1 MSNCNIIG
9 FTYIQRND
17 MEYIEQAMT
26 RAEKSNCKGDI
37 IFFQALR
44 EVLDTIQP
52 LIEKH
57 PEYLHQNIIDRI
69 MVPNREIHFKIE
81 WMDDD
86 NIIHVNNGYR
96 IQFNNALGPYKGGVR
111 FHPSVNPDILKFLAF
126 EQIFKNAITGL
137 HIGGAKGGADFDPKD
152 KSDKEIMKFCQAFM
166 SAFYYSIG
174 ADIDILGGD
183 IGVGARE
190 VGYLFGQYKQLTNSY
205 DSIITSKPLSLGG
218 SLGRTE
224 ATGYGLIYFT
234 QTFLEDMGETL
245 KGKICTIS
253 GSGNV
258 AIHAIEK
265 LYEIGAIP
273 VTCSDSKGAIHDSNG
288 IDLEL
293 LKKIKLERRASL
305 EYYALERKKAVYV
318 KRESYKEGCS
328 FVWDIPCF
336 AAFPCATQNEL
347 GASSAKLLID
357 NDVKIVAEGANMPTT
372 PDAINLFTE
381 NNILFAPAKAAN
393 AGGVAVSVLEM
404 SQNSSLN
411 YFSFEKVDEKLRDIM
426 SNIYSDLKKTCDE
439 HKLDMDLI
447 SAANILGFKRVA
459 DAMIMQGV

>member
-1 MSNCNIIG
+1 
-9 FTYIQRND
+9 
-17 MEYIEQAMT
+17 MEYIEKAMK
-26 RAEKSNCKGDI
+26 RAKDSNCQDDET
-37 IFFQALR
+37 FFQALK
-44 EVLDTIQP
+44 EVLVSIKP
-52 LIEKH
+52 LLEKD
-57 PEYLHQNIIDRI
+57 PRYLDHNIIERI
-69 MVPNREIHFKIE
+69 IAPNIGIHFKIE
-81 WMDDD
+81 WLDD
-86 NIIHVNNGYR
+86 NNNFQVNNGYR

-152 KSDKEIMKFCQAFM
+152 KSDKEVMKFCQAFM
-166 SAFYYSIG
+166 SSFYNSIG

-205 DSIITSKPLSLGG
+205 DSIITSKPLPLGG

-234 QTFLEDMGETL
+234 QTLLEDQGETL

-265 LYEIGAIP
+265 LYDLGAIP
-273 VTCSDSKGAIHDSNG
+273 VTCSDSRGAIHDSNG

-305 EYYALERKKAVYV
+305 EYYALERKNAIYM
-318 KRESYKEGCS
+318 KRESYVEGNS

-347 GASSAKLLID
+347 GKNCAQLLID

-372 PDAINLFTE
+372 PEAIALFVE
-381 NNILFAPAKAAN
+381 NKILFGPAKAAN

-404 SQNSSLN
+404 SQNSALN
-411 YFSFEKVDEKLRDIM
+411 YLSFEQVDKRLQEIM
-426 SNIYSDLKKTCDE
+426 SNIYINLKKTCDE
-439 HKLDMDLI
+439 HNLEMDLV

>member
-1 MSNCNIIG
+1 
-9 FTYIQRND
+9 
-17 MEYIEQAMT
+17 MEYIQQAMS
-26 RAEKSNCKGDI
+26 RAEQSNCKTDTM
-37 IFFQALR
+37 FLQALK

-52 LIEKH
+52 LIDKH

-96 IQFNNALGPYKGGVR
+96 IQFNNSLGPYKGGVR

-137 HIGGAKGGADFDPKD
+137 HIGGAKGGADFDPKG

-166 SAFYYSIG
+166 SAFYNSIG

-183 IGVGARE
+183 IGVGSRE

-234 QTFLEDMGETL
+234 QTLLEDMGETL

-265 LYEIGAIP
+265 LYDIGAIP

-305 EYYALERKKAVYV
+305 EYYALERKKATYV
-318 KRESYKEGCS
+318 KREDYTGGSS
-328 FVWDIPCF
+328 FVWSIPCF

-347 GASSAKLLID
+347 GENSAKLLIE

-372 PDAINLFTE
+372 PEAIALFEE
-381 NNILFAPAKAAN
+381 NNILFGPAKAAN

-411 YFSFEKVDEKLRDIM
+411 YLSFEQVDQRLKDIM

-439 HKLDMDLI
+439 YNLDMDLV
-447 SAANILGFKRVA
+447 SAANILGFQRVA

>member
-1 MSNCNIIG
+1 
-9 FTYIQRND
+9 
-17 MEYIEQAMT
+17 MEYIEQSMN
-26 RAEKSNCKGDI
+26 RAKNSNCKGDTL
-37 IFFQALR
+37 FLQALE
-44 EVLDTIQP
+44 EVLVSIEP
-52 LIEKH
+52 LIKKH
-57 PEYLHQNIIDRI
+57 IEYLNQNVIDRI
-69 MVPNREIHFKIE
+69 MVPNRAIHFKIE
-81 WMDDD
+81 WLDDD
-86 NIIHVNNGYR
+86 NVVNVNNGYR

-137 HIGGAKGGADFDPKD
+137 HIGGAKGGADFDPKG

-166 SAFYYSIG
+166 AAFYNSIG

-183 IGVGARE
+183 IGVGERE
-190 VGYLFGQYKQLTNSY
+190 VGYLFGKYKQLTNSY

-218 SLGRTE
+218 SSGRTQ
-224 ATGYGLIYFT
+224 ATGYGLVYFT

-265 LYEIGAIP
+265 LYELGAIP
-273 VTCSDSKGAIHDSNG
+273 VTCSDSRGAIHDSNG

-305 EYYALERKKAVYV
+305 EYYTLKKKNATYV
-318 KRESYKEGCS
+318 KRENYVQGSS
-328 FVWDIPCF
+328 FVWDVPCF

-347 GASSAKLLID
+347 GDNCAQLLID

-372 PDAINLFTE
+372 PKAIELFVE
-381 NNILFAPAKAAN
+381 NKILFA
-393 AGGVAVSVLEM
+393 
-404 SQNSSLN
+404 
-411 YFSFEKVDEKLRDIM
+411 
-426 SNIYSDLKKTCDE
+426 
-439 HKLDMDLI
+439 
-447 SAANILGFKRVA
+447 
-459 DAMIMQGV
+459 

>member
-1 MSNCNIIG
+1 M
-9 FTYIQRND
+9 Y
-17 MEYIEQAMT
+17 YIEQILKRT
-26 RAEKSNCKGDI
+26 KDSNGKDET
-37 IFFQALR
+37 IFFQALK
-44 EVLDTIQP
+44 EVLDSIRP

-57 PEYLHQNIIDRI
+57 PEYVNENVIDRI
-69 MVPNREIHFKIE
+69 IVPNRGIHFKIE
-81 WMDDD
+81 WLDDD
-86 NIIHVNNGYR
+86 NVVHVNNGYR

-137 HIGGAKGGADFDPKD
+137 HIGGAKGGADFDPKG

-166 SAFYYSIG
+166 SAFYNSIG

-205 DSIITSKPLSLGG
+205 DSIITSKPLPLGG

-234 QTFLEDMGETL
+234 QTLLEDQGETL

-265 LYEIGAIP
+265 LYEMGAIP
-273 VTCSDSKGAIHDSNG
+273 VTCSDSRGAIHDSNG

-293 LKKIKLERRASL
+293 LKRIKLERRASL
-305 EYYALERKKAVYV
+305 EYYALERKNAIYV
-318 KRESYKEGCS
+318 KRDNYVQGSS

-347 GASSAKLLID
+347 GENCAQLLID
-357 NDVKIVAEGANMPTT
+357 NDVKIIAEGANMPTT
-372 PDAINLFTE
+372 PKAIELFLE
-381 NNILFAPAKAAN
+381 NKILFAPGKAAN

-411 YFSFEKVDEKLRDIM
+411 YLSFEKVDKRLRDIM
-426 SNIYSDLKKTCDE
+426 SNLYINLKKTCDE
-439 HKLDMDLI
+439 HNLEMDLI

>member
-1 MSNCNIIG
+1 
-9 FTYIQRND
+9 
-17 MEYIEQAMT
+17 MEYIQQAMS
-26 RAEKSNCKGDI
+26 RAEQSNCKTDTM
-37 IFFQALR
+37 FLQALK

-52 LIEKH
+52 LIDKH

-96 IQFNNALGPYKGGVR
+96 IQFNNSLGPYKGGVR

-137 HIGGAKGGADFDPKD
+137 HIGGAKGGADFDPKG

-166 SAFYYSIG
+166 SAFYNSIG

-183 IGVGARE
+183 IGVGSRE

-234 QTFLEDMGETL
+234 QTLLEDMGETL

-265 LYEIGAIP
+265 LYDIGAIP

-305 EYYALERKKAVYV
+305 EYYALERKKATYV
-318 KRESYKEGCS
+318 KREDYTGGSS
-328 FVWDIPCF
+328 FVWSIPCF

-347 GASSAKLLID
+347 GENSAKLLIE

-372 PDAINLFTE
+372 PEAIALFEE
-381 NNILFAPAKAAN
+381 NNILFGPAKAAN

-411 YFSFEKVDEKLRDIM
+411 YLSFEKVDQRLRDIM
-426 SNIYSDLKKTCDE
+426 SNIYSDLKQTCDE
-439 HKLDMDLI
+439 YNLDMDLV
-447 SAANILGFKRVA
+447 SAANILGFQRVA

>member
-1 MSNCNIIG
+1 
-9 FTYIQRND
+9 
-17 MEYIEQAMT
+17 MEYIEQSMN
-26 RAEKSNCKGDI
+26 RAKNSNCKGDTL
-37 IFFQALR
+37 FFQALR
-44 EVLDTIQP
+44 EVLVSIQP

-57 PEYLHQNIIDRI
+57 PEYLNQNVIDRI
-69 MVPNREIHFKIE
+69 MVPNRAIHFKIE
-81 WMDDD
+81 WLDDD
-86 NIIHVNNGYR
+86 NLVHVNNGYR

-137 HIGGAKGGADFDPKD
+137 HIGGAKGGSDFDPKG

-166 SAFYYSIG
+166 AAFYNSIG

-183 IGVGARE
+183 IGVGSRE
-190 VGYLFGQYKQLTNSY
+190 VGYLFGKYKQLTNSY

-218 SLGRTE
+218 SLGRTQ
-224 ATGYGLIYFT
+224 ATGYGLVYFT
-234 QTFLEDMGETL
+234 QTLLEDMGETL

-265 LYEIGAIP
+265 LYELGAIP
-273 VTCSDSKGAIHDSNG
+273 VTCSDSRGSIHDSNG

-293 LKKIKLERRASL
+293 LKKIKLERSASL
-305 EYYALERKKAVYV
+305 EYYALERKNAIYV
-318 KRESYKEGCS
+318 KRENYVQGSSY
-328 FVWDIPCF
+328 VWDIPCF

-347 GASSAKLLID
+347 GENCAQLLID

-372 PDAINLFTE
+372 PKAIELFVE
-381 NNILFAPAKAAN
+381 NKILFAPAKAAN

-411 YFSFEKVDEKLRDIM
+411 YLCFEEVNKKLQDIM
-426 SNIYSDLKKTCDE
+426 SNVYIDLKKTCDE
-439 HKLDMDLI
+439 YNLDMDLI
-447 SAANILGFKRVA
+447 AAANILGFKRVA

>member
-1 MSNCNIIG
+1 MQ
-9 FTYIQRND
+9 TQRNP
-17 MEYIEQAMT
+17 MEYIEQSMN
-26 RAEKSNCKGDI
+26 RAKNSNCKGDTL
-37 IFFQALR
+37 FFQALR
-44 EVLDTIQP
+44 EVLVSIQP

-57 PEYLHQNIIDRI
+57 PEYLNQNVIDRI
-69 MVPNREIHFKIE
+69 MVPNRAIHFKIE
-81 WMDDD
+81 WLDDD
-86 NIIHVNNGYR
+86 NLVNVNNGYR

-137 HIGGAKGGADFDPKD
+137 HIGGAKGGSDFDPKG

-166 SAFYYSIG
+166 SAFYNSIG

-183 IGVGARE
+183 IGVGSRE
-190 VGYLFGQYKQLTNSY
+190 VGYLFGKYKQLTNSY

-218 SLGRTE
+218 SLGRTQ
-224 ATGYGLIYFT
+224 ATGYGLVYFT
-234 QTFLEDMGETL
+234 QTLLEDMGETL

-265 LYEIGAIP
+265 LYDLGAIP
-273 VTCSDSKGAIHDSNG
+273 VTCSDSRGSIHDSNG

-293 LKKIKLERRASL
+293 LKKIKLERSASL
-305 EYYALERKKAVYV
+305 EYYALERKNAIYV
-318 KRESYKEGCS
+318 KRENYLQGSS

-347 GASSAKLLID
+347 GENCAQLLID
-357 NDVKIVAEGANMPTT
+357 NDVKIIAEGANMPTT
-372 PDAINLFTE
+372 PKAIELFVE
-381 NNILFAPAKAAN
+381 NKILFAPAKAAN

-404 SQNSSLN
+404 GQNSSLN
-411 YFSFEKVDEKLRDIM
+411 YLSFEKVDKRLRAIM
-426 SNIYSDLKKTCDE
+426 SNIYIDLKKTCDE
-439 HKLDMDLI
+439 HNLEMDLI
-447 SAANILGFKRVA
+447 AAANILGFKRVA

>member
-1 MSNCNIIG
+1 
-9 FTYIQRND
+9 
-17 MEYIEQAMT
+17 MEYIEQSMN
-26 RAEKSNCKGDI
+26 RAKNGNCKGDTL
-37 IFFQALR
+37 FFQALR
-44 EVLDTIQP
+44 EVLVSIAP

-57 PEYLHQNIIDRI
+57 PEYLDQHVIDRI
-69 MVPNREIHFKIE
+69 MVPNRAIHFKIE
-81 WMDDD
+81 WLDDD
-86 NIIHVNNGYR
+86 NVVHVNNGYR

-137 HIGGAKGGADFDPKD
+137 HIGGAKGGSDFDPKD

-166 SAFYYSIG
+166 AAFYNSIG

-190 VGYLFGQYKQLTNSY
+190 VGYLFGKYKQLTNSY

-218 SLGRTE
+218 SLGRIQ
-224 ATGYGLIYFT
+224 ATGYGLVYFT
-234 QTFLEDMGETL
+234 QTLLEDRGETL

-265 LYEIGAIP
+265 LYDIGAIP
-273 VTCSDSKGAIHDSNG
+273 VTCSDSRGTIHDSNG

-293 LKKIKLERRASL
+293 LKNLKLERRASL
-305 EYYALERKKAVYV
+305 EYYTLERKNATYV
-318 KRESYKEGCS
+318 KRENYVQGSS

-347 GASSAKLLID
+347 GENCAQLLIN
-357 NDVKIVAEGANMPTT
+357 NDVKIIAEGANMPTT
-372 PDAINLFTE
+372 PEAIELFVK
-381 NNILFAPAKAAN
+381 NKILFAPAKAAN
-393 AGGVAVSVLEM
+393 AGGVAVSALEM

-411 YFSFEKVDEKLRDIM
+411 YLPFEKVDKRLQNIMTDIYI
-426 SNIYSDLKKTCDE
+426 NIKATCDE
-439 HKLDMDLI
+439 HNLGTDLI
-447 SAANILGFKRVA
+447 SGANILGFQRVA
-459 DAMIMQGV
+459 DAMLRLGC

>member
-1 MSNCNIIG
+1 MQ
-9 FTYIQRND
+9 TQRNP
-17 MEYIEQAMT
+17 MEYIEQSMN
-26 RAEKSNCKGDI
+26 RAKNSNCKGDTL
-37 IFFQALR
+37 FFQALR
-44 EVLDTIQP
+44 EVLVTIQP

-57 PEYLHQNIIDRI
+57 PEYLNQNVIDRI
-69 MVPNREIHFKIE
+69 MVPNRAIHFKIE
-81 WMDDD
+81 WLDDD
-86 NIIHVNNGYR
+86 NLVHVNNGYR

-137 HIGGAKGGADFDPKD
+137 HIGGAKGGSDFDPKG

-166 SAFYYSIG
+166 AAFYNSIG

-183 IGVGARE
+183 IGVGSRE
-190 VGYLFGQYKQLTNSY
+190 VGYLFGKYKQLTNSY

-218 SLGRTE
+218 SLGRTQ
-224 ATGYGLIYFT
+224 ATGYGLVYFT
-234 QTFLEDMGETL
+234 QTLLEDMGETL

-265 LYEIGAIP
+265 LYELGAIP
-273 VTCSDSKGAIHDSNG
+273 VTCSDSRGSIHDSNG

-293 LKKIKLERRASL
+293 LKKIKLERSASL
-305 EYYALERKKAVYV
+305 EYYALERKNAIYV
-318 KRESYKEGCS
+318 KRENYVQGSSY
-328 FVWDIPCF
+328 VWDIPCF

-347 GASSAKLLID
+347 GENCAQLLID

-372 PDAINLFTE
+372 PKAIELFVE
-381 NNILFAPAKAAN
+381 NKILFAPAKAAN

-411 YFSFEKVDEKLRDIM
+411 YLCFEEVNKKLQDIM
-426 SNIYSDLKKTCDE
+426 SNVYIDLKKTCDE
-439 HKLDMDLI
+439 YNLDMDLI
-447 SAANILGFKRVA
+447 AAANILGFKRVA

>member
-1 MSNCNIIG
+1 
-9 FTYIQRND
+9 

-52 LIEKH
+52 LIKKH

-69 MVPNREIHFKIE
+69 MVPNRAIHFKIE

-137 HIGGAKGGADFDPKD
+137 HIGGAKGGADFDPKG

-166 SAFYYSIG
+166 SAFYNSIG

-190 VGYLFGQYKQLTNSY
+190 VGYLFGKYKQLTNSY

-234 QTFLEDMGETL
+234 QTFLGDMGETL

-253 GSGNV
+253 GSGKV
-258 AIHAIEK
+258 EIHAIEK

-305 EYYALERKKAVYV
+305 EYYALERKKAIYV
-318 KRESYKEGCS
+318 KRESYAEGCS

-347 GASSAKLLID
+347 GESSAKLLID

-372 PDAINLFTE
+372 PEAINLFIE

-393 AGGVAVSVLEM
+393 AGGVAISVLEM

-411 YFSFEKVDEKLRDIM
+411 YFSFEKVDKKLQDIM
-426 SNIYSDLKKTCDE
+426 SNIYSDLKETCDE
-439 HKLDMDLI
+439 HNLDMDLI

-459 DAMIMQGV
+459 DAMILQGV

>member
-1 MSNCNIIG
+1 MGHIEIAMKRAKESNC
-9 FTYIQRND
+9 QSD
-17 MEYIEQAMT
+17 
-26 RAEKSNCKGDI
+26 KV
-37 IFFQALR
+37 FFQALE
-44 EVLDTIQP
+44 EVFESIRP
-52 LIEKH
+52 LLERH
-57 PEYLHQNIIDRI
+57 PEYINQNILERI
-69 MVPNREIHFKIE
+69 IAPNRAIFFKIE

-86 NIIHVNNGYR
+86 NVIHVNNGYR

-137 HIGGAKGGADFDPKD
+137 HIGGAKGGADFDPKG

-166 SAFYYSIG
+166 SSFYNSIG
-174 ADIDILGGD
+174 EDIDILGGD

-205 DSIITSKPLSLGG
+205 NSIITSKPLSLGG
-218 SLGRTE
+218 SLGRDS

-265 LYEIGAIP
+265 LYDLGAIP
-273 VTCSDSKGAIHDSNG
+273 VTCSDSKGMIHDSNG

-293 LKKIKLERRASL
+293 LKNIKLERRASL
-305 EYYALERKKAVYV
+305 EYYMTERKSATYI
-318 KRESYKEGCS
+318 KRENYEGGS
-328 FVWDIPCF
+328 NYVWNIPCF

-347 GASSAKLLID
+347 GEDCAKRLIA
-357 NDVKIVAEGANMPTT
+357 NEVKVVSEGANMPTT
-372 PDAINLFTE
+372 KKGIELFKQH
-381 NNILFAPAKAAN
+381 NVLFGPAKAAN

-404 SQNSSLN
+404 SQNSSLR
-411 YFSFEKVDEKLRDIM
+411 YFTAEEVDEKLQGIM
-426 SNIYSDLKKTCDE
+426 SQIYKDIKQTCDDYC
-439 HKLDMDLI
+439 LDMDLV
-447 SAANILGFKRVA
+447 SGANILGFKRVA
-459 DAMIMQGV
+459 DAMIAQGV

>member
-1 MSNCNIIG
+1 MSNCNIIWI
-9 FTYIQRND
+9 TIPQRNPMD
-17 MEYIEQAMT
+17 YIEQILKRT
-26 RAEKSNCKGDI
+26 KESNGKDET
-37 IFFQALR
+37 IFFQALK
-44 EVLDTIQP
+44 EVLVSIRP

-57 PEYLHQNIIDRI
+57 PEYVNQNVIDRI
-69 MVPNREIHFKIE
+69 IVPNRGIHFKIE
-81 WMDDD
+81 WLDD
-86 NIIHVNNGYR
+86 NNVVHVNNGYR

-137 HIGGAKGGADFDPKD
+137 HIGGAKGGADFDPKG

-166 SAFYYSIG
+166 SAFYNSIG

-205 DSIITSKPLSLGG
+205 DSIITSKPLPLGG

-234 QTFLEDMGETL
+234 QTLLEDQGETL

-265 LYEIGAIP
+265 LYDIGAIP
-273 VTCSDSKGAIHDSNG
+273 VTCSDSRGAIHDSNG

-293 LKKIKLERRASL
+293 LKRIKLERRASL
-305 EYYALERKKAVYV
+305 EYYTLERKNATYV
-318 KRESYKEGCS
+318 KRESYVQGSS

-347 GASSAKLLID
+347 GENCAQLLIN
-357 NDVKIVAEGANMPTT
+357 NDVKIIAEGANMPTT
-372 PDAINLFTE
+372 PKAIELFVE
-381 NNILFAPAKAAN
+381 NKILFAPAKAAN

-411 YFSFEKVDEKLRDIM
+411 YLSFEKVDKRLRDIM
-426 SNIYSDLKKTCDE
+426 SNLYINLKKTCDE
-439 HKLDMDLI
+439 HNLEMDLI

>member
-1 MSNCNIIG
+1 
-9 FTYIQRND
+9 
-17 MEYIEQAMT
+17 MEYIEQAML
-26 RAEKSNCKGDI
+26 RAEKSNCKHDTM
-37 IFFQALR
+37 FLQALR
-44 EVLDTIQP
+44 EVLDTIEP
-52 LIEKH
+52 LIKKH
-57 PEYLHQNIIDRI
+57 PEYVHENIIDRI
-69 MVPNREIHFKIE
+69 MVPNRGIHFKIE

-111 FHPSVNPDILKFLAF
+111 FHPSVNPDVLKFLAF

-137 HIGGAKGGADFDPKD
+137 HIGGAKGGADFDPKG

-166 SAFYYSIG
+166 SSFYNSIG

-190 VGYLFGQYKQLTNSY
+190 VGYIFGQYKQLTNSY
-205 DSIITSKPLSLGG
+205 DSIITSKPLPLGG

-234 QTFLEDMGETL
+234 QTLLEDIGETL

-265 LYEIGAIP
+265 LYELGAIP
-273 VTCSDSKGAIHDSNG
+273 VTCSDSKGAIHDCNG

-305 EYYALERKKAVYV
+305 EYYTLERKKAIYV
-318 KRESYKEGCS
+318 KRENYTEGCS

-347 GASSAKLLID
+347 GESSAQLLID

-372 PDAINLFTE
+372 PQAIDLFVK
-381 NNILFAPAKAAN
+381 NKILFAPAKAAN

-411 YFSFEKVDEKLRDIM
+411 YLSFEKVDKRLHDIM
-426 SNIYSDLKKTCDE
+426 SNIYIDLKKTCDE
-439 HKLDMDLI
+439 YNLDMDLI

>member
-1 MSNCNIIG
+1 
-9 FTYIQRND
+9 
-17 MEYIEQAMT
+17 MEYIEQAML
-26 RAEKSNCKGDI
+26 RAEKSNCKHDTM
-37 IFFQALR
+37 FLQALR
-44 EVLDTIQP
+44 EVLDTIEP
-52 LIEKH
+52 LIKKH
-57 PEYLHQNIIDRI
+57 PEYVHENIIDRI
-69 MVPNREIHFKIE
+69 MVPNRGIHFKIE

-111 FHPSVNPDILKFLAF
+111 FHPSVNPDVLKFLAF

-137 HIGGAKGGADFDPKD
+137 HIGGAKGGADFDPKG

-166 SAFYYSIG
+166 SSFYNSIG

-190 VGYLFGQYKQLTNSY
+190 VGYIFGQYKQLTNSY
-205 DSIITSKPLSLGG
+205 DSIITSKPLPLGG

-234 QTFLEDMGETL
+234 QTLLEDIGETL

-265 LYEIGAIP
+265 LYELGAIP

-305 EYYALERKKAVYV
+305 EYYTLERKKAIYV
-318 KRESYKEGCS
+318 KRENYTEGCS

-347 GASSAKLLID
+347 GESSAQLLID

-372 PDAINLFTE
+372 PQAIDLFVK
-381 NNILFAPAKAAN
+381 NKILFAPAKAAN

-411 YFSFEKVDEKLRDIM
+411 YLSFEKVDKRLHDIM
-426 SNIYSDLKKTCDE
+426 SNIYIELKKTCDE
-439 HKLDMDLI
+439 YNLDMDLI